1 MNQLREIRFVR
12 RLTQMNIFQRTG
24 IWPSKLSA
32 IENGFISPT
41 EAEKIQLAD
50 VLGMDKDWIF
60 PEVVAEVEEMRTTDT
75 NEGKGGEHDA

>member
-1 MNQLREIRFVR
+1 MNKLKEARFVR
-12 RLTQMNIFQRTG
+12 RMTQMTIFQLTG

-41 EAEKIQLAD
+41 AAEKIRLAD

-60 PEVVAEVEEMRTTDT
+60 PEVAAENEEGQATDAKKK
-75 NEGKGGEHDA
+75 EGGTYDA